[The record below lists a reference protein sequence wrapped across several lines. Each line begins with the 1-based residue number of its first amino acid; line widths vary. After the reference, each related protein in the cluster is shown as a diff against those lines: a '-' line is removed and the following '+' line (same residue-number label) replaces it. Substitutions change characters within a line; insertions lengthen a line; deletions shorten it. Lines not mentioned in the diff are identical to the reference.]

1 MVSHR
6 SLEDSTELK
15 YYTVK
20 YMNPRKDGKTRRKFT
35 KIAGDLLHTNA
46 HHHAKFHRD
55 WSNDVGWGL
64 MALLTQIMSYR
75 ACKLKSNNI

>member
-6 SLEDSTELK
+6 SLEDSIELM

-20 YMNPRKDGKTRRKFT
+20 YMNPCKDGKTGPKFT

-55 WSNDVGWGL
+55 WSDDIGWDL
-64 MALLTQIMSYR
+64 TALLTQIMSHC